1 MCLRSSAPLNDVTL
15 RCIIYLVKSE
25 NRTSVPV
32 YQKDFHLRS
41 NEQWPHSPSLPH
53 WCSAT
58 FRSKPRSLAI
68 ASASPSLNLAPLQLL
83 TYTPL
88 PHQSTGAG
96 CTGDENPTGTL
107 AYWYD
112 FRKHRIRT
120 LCIFRTACSD
130 VFALE
135 CSSKRR
141 NITMYYI
148 FSQKRKSYQ
157 CASIP
162 EGFSSPLQRAVASLT
177 LAPPLVFCHLQI

>member
-1 MCLRSSAPLNDVTL
+1 MHARGRYSRVQQSESSSSRGSSRRRDDQRDYEFDDWGTSSHIARPENAGGATRAGSDVCD
-15 RCIIYLVKSE
+15 RVEIS
-25 NRTSVPV
+25 
-32 YQKDFHLRS
+32 
-41 NEQWPHSPSLPH
+41 
-53 WCSAT
+53 T
-58 FRSKPRSLAI
+58 FL
-68 ASASPSLNLAPLQLL
+68 
-83 TYTPL
+83 
-88 PHQSTGAG
+88 STDAG

-120 LCIFRTACSD
+120 LCIFRTARSD
-130 VFALE
+130 VYALE

-177 LAPPLVFCHLQI
+177 LAPPLVFCLLQI